1 MLRCQAGRNAIDLN
15 TESMF
20 RKVMDAAPDGIM
32 VVQNDGTIVLAN
44 AYCTKL
50 FGYTSEELI
59 GKPIETLVPPYIR
72 EKHVSLRDG
81 YFSEPRTRPMGIGM
95 PLVAAKRDGS
105 LLPVEISLSPFI
117 QGDKHMAV
125 AIVLDVSELRA
136 LDHELKRHIEEI
148 KHANAELERSN
159 KELEQFA
166 YVASHDLQEPLRV
179 ISGYTQLLQR
189 RYREQLDGNAVEYI
203 EFAVDGA
210 KRMQNLINDLLTF
223 SRVSLR
229 AKAFTPVNLADV
241 LRIASANLRTALD
254 ESHGVVESVPLPEVS
269 GDKTQL
275 VQLFQNLIGNSLKF
289 RREGIAPK
297 IKIEAQK
304 RGDFWEFSISDN
316 GIGIPP
322 QYAEKIF
329 VIFQRLHNRD
339 MYPGT
344 GIGLALCKKIVERHG
359 GEIWLDQQIQ
369 EGACFRFTLVS
380 KEH

>member
-1 MLRCQAGRNAIDLN
+1 
-15 TESMF
+15 MF

-125 AIVLDVSELRA
+125 AIVRDVSELRA

-148 KHANAELERSN
+148 KRANAELERSN